1 MAGNEQAAASNI
13 TKFRPDRRGQVCGL
27 FKSVALIGL
36 LCSLVYCIWNY
47 HDKLSLRSLR
57 QLASYFSASQAAG
70 SADFAGYTFEAG
82 TSSVYD
88 DFGNGL
94 AVMDSD
100 TLSFINAQG
109 REELSLQ
116 LKYTTPALSVA
127 GDNMLAYDRGGK
139 NLCLT
144 NRYTALWQK
153 ELESDIISASVNNN
167 GAFSVVTDEQGYRA
181 AVTLYDNR
189 QQEQF
194 KWNTSEYY
202 ILFSCVAPD
211 SRHLAALC
219 MSEAGGKRN
228 TRVRV
233 FRTSQEDALFDI
245 DLGSMTVYSMEY
257 YKNDALV
264 VVADQGVF
272 FYNGKGALEGQFP
285 YTEGALV
292 TFSHKMGQLPC
303 VALETGDKDL
313 RTRVVMVGEDGAP
326 VFDRSYAATARSVS
340 AAGDYIAVL
349 LRDSVIHTATS
360 PAAPEQAVEEFNA
373 RDVIQR
379 SDGSV
384 MLIYADRAE
393 LVEFPPADAK
403 PQ

>member
-1 MAGNEQAAASNI
+1 MAGNERPASGNNI

-27 FKSVALIGL
+27 FKSIALIGL

-47 HDKLSLRSLR
+47 HDKLSLSSLR
-57 QLASYFSASQAAG
+57 QLASYFSASWAASG
-70 SADFAGYTFEAG
+70 ADFAGYTFEAG
-82 TSSVYD
+82 TDSVYD

-94 AVMDSD
+94 AVMGSD
-100 TLSFINAQG
+100 TLSFISAEG

-116 LKYTTPALSVA
+116 LKYATPALSVS
-127 GDNMLAYDRGGK
+127 GDNMLAYDRGGRG
-139 NLCLT
+139 LCLT

-153 ELESDIISASVNNN
+153 ELESDIISASVNDN

-189 QQEQF
+189 QQERF

-202 ILFSCVAPD
+202 IMLSCVAPD

-219 MSEAGGKRN
+219 MSEESGKRKSQ
-228 TRVRV
+228 VRV
-233 FRTSQEDALFDI
+233 FHTNQKEALFDI
-245 DLGSMTVYSMEY
+245 DLGGMTVYSMEY

-272 FYNGKGALEGQFP
+272 IYNDKGALKGQFA

-303 VALETGDKDL
+303 VALETGDKNQ
-313 RTRVVMVGEDGAP
+313 RTRVVMVGEDGEP
-326 VFDRSYAATARSVS
+326 VFDQGYSTTARGVS
-340 AAGDYIAVL
+340 AAGDHIAVL
-349 LRDSVIHTATS
+349 LRDSVVHTSIS
-360 PAAPEQAVEEFNA
+360 PAAPVQTAEEFNA

-393 LVEFPPADAK
+393 LVEFGPVENKA
-403 PQ
+403 